1 MKHDQDREVVAA
13 IIVGD
18 PGGIEE
24 AYDRYAMPLYV
35 YCRSMLRGEHEDP
48 VRAG

>member
-1 MKHDQDREVVAA
+1 VKHDQDREVVAA
-13 IIVGD
+13 IMAGD

-35 YCRSMLRGEHEDP
+35 YYTVTVVLNISL
-48 VRAG
+48 